1 MLEICNLDRWFGPI
15 HAVRGISL
23 SVGRGEVLGFL
34 GPNGAG
40 KSTTMRMITGF
51 LPPSGGTA
59 KVNGCDVTVDPIGV
73 KRQIGYLPEN
83 APVYGDLTVLHFL
96 EFIARIRGYRGAAAR
111 SRIESAIDQCR
122 LQKVVHQ
129 SIDTLSK
136 GFRQRVCFAQAIL
149 HDPPLLIMDEP
160 TDGLDPNQK
169 HIVRQMIRAMSPDKA
184 IVISTHILEEV
195 EEICTRAIIIANGSI
210 VANGTPAE
218 LKARSSQHGAVAFT
232 LPGVASALTE
242 LQALP
247 AAARVTQTETRFVVT
262 PREGA
267 SVRLV
272 AEVGALIKQRHWP
285 VADLRVLEG
294 RLDELFRELT
304 LGEEQIR
311 KAK

>member
-1 MLEICNLDRWFGPI
+1 MLEIRNLDRWFGPI

-59 KVNGCDVTVDPIGV
+59 IVNGCDVTLDPIGV

-83 APVYGDLTVLHFL
+83 APVYGDLTVQHFL
-96 EFIARIRGYRGAAAR
+96 EFIARIRGYRGEEAR
-111 SRIESAIDQCR
+111 RRVSMAVDQCR
-122 LQKVVHQ
+122 LQKVIQQ

-169 HIVRQMIRAMSPDKA
+169 HIVRQMIRAMSPNKA

-195 EEICTRAIIIANGSI
+195 EEICTRAVIIANGRV
-210 VANGTPAE
+210 VANGTPDE

-232 LPGVASALTE
+232 LPNAPTALTE
-242 LQALP
+242 LQSLP
-247 AAARVTQTETRFVVT
+247 SAARVSQTDSRYVLI
-262 PREGA
+262 PRTDA
-267 SVRLV
+267 STRLV
-272 AEVGALIKQRHWP
+272 AEVGALIKQRNWP
-285 VADLRVLEG
+285 VTDLRVLEG

>member
-1 MLEICNLDRWFGPI
+1 MLEIRNLDRWFGQI
-15 HAVRGISL
+15 HAVRNISL

-51 LPPSGGTA
+51 LPPSGGTVR
-59 KVNGCDVTVDPIGV
+59 VNGCDVTTDPIGV

-96 EFIARIRGYRGAAAR
+96 EFIARIRGYRGSEAR
-111 SRIESAIDQCR
+111 TRVDAAIDQCR
-122 LQKVVHQ
+122 LHKVAQQ

-169 HIVRQMIRAMSPDKA
+169 HIVRQMIQAMSPNKA

-195 EEICTRAIIIANGSI
+195 EEICTRAVIIANGRI

-218 LKARSSQHGAVAFT
+218 LKARSSQHGAVAFSLADT
-232 LPGVASALTE
+232 PSALTE

-247 AAARVTQTETRFVVT
+247 AADRVTQNNGRFILF
-262 PREGA
+262 PRTDA
-267 SVRLV
+267 SSRLV
-272 AEVGALIKQRHWP
+272 AEVGALIKQRQWP
-285 VADLRVLEG
+285 VTDLRVLEG

-304 LGEEQIR
+304 LGEEQIQ
-311 KAK
+311 KTK